1 MVVDLVVRNGR
12 VATPHGIVEASIGV
26 DEGRIVSIT
35 KDAFAPKADVVVD
48 AKGCFVLPGMIDM
61 HVHFRD
67 PGFPE
72 REDFE
77 TGTRAA
83 AAGGV
88 TTAADMPNTVPS
100 VTSVEAFEAKRKIA
114 EGKALVDFALIGGAG
129 ALSRE
134 TLISLAEAGVAAFKT
149 FMTARFKELAAS
161 DGQMLEN
168 FAAIAET
175 GRPCL
180 IHAENEDIVSRWRER
195 ARALGRRDPLAHA
208 EFRPPIAEV
217 EATMRTILLAEETP
231 VHLHVCHMTA
241 KGAVDIL
248 AWAKARGINV
258 TGETSP
264 NYLLLT
270 ADAMRRLG
278 PYAKIDPPLR
288 GPEDQRRLW
297 EALRSGTLDVVAS
310 DHAPYTEEE
319 KERGWE
325 DIFEAPSG
333 SVAIETTLP
342 LMLDQVNR
350 GALKLERLVEVFS
363 ANPARI
369 LGLYPRKGV
378 IQVGADADLVIADLK
393 RDFIIKGENLHS
405 RQKKTPF
412 EGYRGRGL
420 PLTTLVRGETVMEDG
435 DVIGRPGYGKFQRPI
450 TAV

>member
-1 MVVDLVVRNGR
+1 
-12 VATPHGIVEASIGV
+12 
-26 DEGRIVSIT
+26 
-35 KDAFAPKADVVVD
+35 
-48 AKGCFVLPGMIDM
+48 
-61 HVHFRD
+61 
-67 PGFPE
+67 
-72 REDFE
+72 
-77 TGTRAA
+77 
-83 AAGGV
+83 
-88 TTAADMPNTVPS
+88 
-100 VTSVEAFEAKRKIA
+100 
-114 EGKALVDFALIGGAG
+114 
-129 ALSRE
+129 
-134 TLISLAEAGVAAFKT
+134 
-149 FMTARFKELAAS
+149 
-161 DGQMLEN
+161 
-168 FAAIAET
+168 
-175 GRPCL
+175 
-180 IHAENEDIVSRWRER
+180 
-195 ARALGRRDPLAHA
+195 
-208 EFRPPIAEV
+208 
-217 EATMRTILLAEETP
+217 MRTILLAEETP

-363 ANPARI
+363 ANPARV